1 MHALF
6 LDVSPHAL
14 ALQRNALFQNVHIF
28 NCKNE
33 TATSLPPSCVFC
45 GSDGQKARQRFCE
58 RCMAFDCDED
68 KLVTGKALR
77 RRDGGAVWCVGG
89 A

>member
-6 LDVSPHAL
+6 LDVSPHAF

-45 GSDGQKARQRFCE
+45 GSDGQKAMSAAGSVC
-58 RCMAFDCDED
+58 
-68 KLVTGKALR
+68 V
-77 RRDGGAVWCVGG
+77 RDAWHFI
-89 A
+89 AMKTSW